1 MKEGLKQTNLKKEL
15 RRLFRAMDFIS
26 SQFKNNTHGKKD
38 VRAYYDVYQLLGS
51 AWEFLSLRCDHREGY
66 KRTRNG
72 ENVCRICGTIKGTK
86 ESYIL
91 LPYSGL
97 KCIGQKKRPN
107 SKEIFA
113 AKKKAQITKD
123 TIVFHGAT
131 LDVDV
136 HNAYKK
142 RLRQLGK
149 PINIAAD
156 RTVTLKERDVECSV
170 DDFMITVRLSQDKR
184 SPREPEYGAFPWEL
198 KKDHLRNFPI
208 LSKFNRDH
216 KLRGLSILSGVRES
230 RRKRPR
236 TLVKP
241 LLDQEHYVSP

>member
-1 MKEGLKQTNLKKEL
+1 MKDRPEQTELKKEF

-26 SQFKNNTHGKKD
+26 SQFKNNTHDKKD

-51 AWEFLSLRCDHREGY
+51 AWEFLSLQCDHRKGY

-72 ENVCRICGTIKGTK
+72 ENVCRTCGTVKDAK

-91 LPYSGL
+91 LPHSGL

-131 LDVDV
+131 LNVDV
-136 HNAYKK
+136 HNAYKT
-142 RLRQLGK
+142 RLGQLGK

-156 RTVTLKERDVECSV
+156 RIVTLKERGVECSV
-170 DDFMITVRLSQDKR
+170 DDFMIAIRLSRDKS
-184 SPREPEYGAFPWEL
+184 SPREPEYGGFPWEL
-198 KKDHLRNFPI
+198 KKDHLKNFPV
-208 LSKFNRDH
+208 LFEFNRNH
-216 KLRGLSILSGVRES
+216 KLRGLSILLGVPEP
-230 RRKRPR
+230 RRKR
-236 TLVKP
+236 KP
-241 LLDQEHYVSP
+241 KKKA

>member
-1 MKEGLKQTNLKKEL
+1 MKDRPEQTELKKEF

-51 AWEFLSLRCDHREGY
+51 AWEFLSLQCDHRKGY

-72 ENVCRICGTIKGTK
+72 ENVCRTCGTVKDAK

-91 LPYSGL
+91 LPHSGL

-131 LDVDV
+131 LNVDV
-136 HNAYKK
+136 HNAYKT

-156 RTVTLKERDVECSV
+156 RIVTLKERGVECSV
-170 DDFMITVRLSQDKR
+170 DDFMIAIRLSRDKS
-184 SPREPEYGAFPWEL
+184 SPREPEYGGFPWEL
-198 KKDHLRNFPI
+198 KKDHLKNFPV
-208 LSKFNRDH
+208 LFEFNRNH
-216 KLRGLSILSGVRES
+216 KLRGLSILLGVPEP
-230 RRKRPR
+230 RRKR
-236 TLVKP
+236 KP
-241 LLDQEHYVSP
+241 KKKA